1 MPWKGVSSM
10 TEKCKH
16 CGNTHETRCPWIKSI
31 EYFEDG
37 TIKRVEYITPADYSM
52 PYTPYLVPQ
61 PPPIYPQPVP
71 FIPIYPQPVIPIP
84 NVWTISFGSPAK
96 PINTTGG
103 SHSTLYNS

>member
-1 MPWKGVSSM
+1 M

-37 TIKRVEYITPADYSM
+37 TIKRVEYMTPADYVTTPAYI
-52 PYTPYLVPQ
+52 PYPVPQ
-61 PPPIYPQPVP
+61 PYPIYPQPNGP
-71 FIPIYPQPVIPIP
+71 FIPVYPI
-84 NVWTISFGSPAK
+84 TISGTAF
-96 PINTTGG
+96 NTTGGG

>member
-1 MPWKGVSSM
+1 M

-37 TIKRVEYITPADYSM
+37 TIKRVEYMTSADYVA
-52 PYTPYLVPQ
+52 PIQYPIYTPVPVYQ
-61 PPPIYPQPVP
+61 YPYPRPVYPQPYQP
-71 FIPIYPQPVIPIP
+71 FILVYPT
-84 NVWTISFGSPAK
+84 TISGLQ
-96 PINTTGG
+96 TTGG